1 MTKRLSSAIRLAMTK
16 RLSSAVGLATTKRV
30 SSAVCLAMTK
40 RVSSAVCLAMTEH
53 LSSRGAPR
61 RGDLVA
67 HVILLAGLVLAAYA
81 APVAAQQYP
90 VKPIRIVVPFPPGGF
105 SDVFSRIIGADMN
118 KSWGQQVIV
127 DNRPGA
133 GGNIGS
139 DIVAKSAPDGYT
151 LVMGTIG
158 THAINA
164 TLFSKLPYDPVR
176 DFTAVAFV
184 VEAEG
189 LLTVHPSLPVKTT
202 KELIALARSRP
213 GQLTYAS
220 AGAGTTSHLAG
231 ELFKTLAKVDIT
243 HVPYKG
249 NVPAITDLLSGQT
262 SMLFATL
269 PTVLPQVQANRLR
282 GIAVLGAR
290 RSAALPAMPT
300 LAESGLKGFEVNNW
314 TGVLAPAGTP
324 SAIVSKLNAEIV
336 RVMQTPEVQE
346 RLPKQGL
353 RFVAMTPQQ
362 FGDFVKSEK
371 EKWAPIVKAT
381 GAKAD

>member
-1 MTKRLSSAIRLAMTK
+1 MPVKRAFPFIVTA
-16 RLSSAVGLATTKRV
+16 
-30 SSAVCLAMTK
+30 
-40 RVSSAVCLAMTEH
+40 
-53 LSSRGAPR
+53 
-61 RGDLVA
+61 
-67 HVILLAGLVLAAYA
+67 LAALLSPA
-81 APVAAQQYP
+81 QAQQFP
-90 VKPIRIVVPFPPGGF
+90 TKPIRIVVPFPPGGF
-105 SDVFSRIIGADMN
+105 SDVFSRIIGQKMN
-118 KSWGQQVIV
+118 ESWGQQVVV

-133 GGNIGS
+133 GGNIGA
-139 DIVAKSAPDGYT
+139 DIVAKSPPDGYT
-151 LVMGTIG
+151 LCMGTIG

-176 DFTAVAFV
+176 DFVAVAFV

-189 LLTVHPSLPVKTT
+189 LLVVHPSLPVKTT
-202 KELIALARSRP
+202 KELIALARTRP

-231 ELFKTLAKVDIT
+231 ELFKTMAKVDIT

-249 NVPAITDLLSGQT
+249 NVPAMTDLMSGET

-290 RSAALPAMPT
+290 RSAALPQIPT
-300 LAESGLKGFEVNNW
+300 MAESGLRGFEVNNW
-314 TGVLAPAGTP
+314 TGLLAPAGTP
-324 SAIVSKLNAEIV
+324 PAAVSRLNTEVNRI
-336 RVMQTPEVQE
+336 MQLPDVQA
-346 RLPKQGL
+346 RLPKEGL
-353 RFVAMTPQQ
+353 RHVAMTPQQ
-362 FGDFVKSEK
+362 FGDFVRSEK